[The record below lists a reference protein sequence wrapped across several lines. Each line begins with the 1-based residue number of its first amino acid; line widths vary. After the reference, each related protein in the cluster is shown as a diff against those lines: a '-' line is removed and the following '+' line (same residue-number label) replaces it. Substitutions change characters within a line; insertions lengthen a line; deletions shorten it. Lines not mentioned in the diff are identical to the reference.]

1 LSDMRKPIT
10 VAAVI
15 GFNVGMYWLFAG
27 QTGFVWGRIMRV
39 SCPPM
44 AAVHAPWWLVP
55 LLNAAL
61 YAVTAVVVGFFL
73 RLIRPFVAGTK
84 GT

>member
-1 LSDMRKPIT
+1 LSEMRKPIT

-15 GFNVGMYWLFAG
+15 GFNVGMYWSFAG
-27 QTGFVWGRIMRV
+27 QSGFRWGCIMRV

-44 AAVHAPWWLVP
+44 VAVHGPWWLVA

-61 YAVTAVVVGFFL
+61 YAVTAVVVGLLL
-73 RLIRPFVAGTK
+73 RLVRPFVR
-84 GT
+84 